1 MARAQV
7 RAPAP
12 DEQEAQTAG
21 DEAEAPE
28 AQGGDGADSPILD
41 LSDAA
46 VKRMIKAAKV
56 RGYVTLDE
64 LNTVLPSEE
73 TSPEQIEDIMAMLND
88 MGINV
93 VESEEE
99 SENLA
104 AKVEAEAEGEF
115 DRNRPHQG
123 RGRQDACRPH
133 G

>member
-21 DEAEAPE
+21 DEGETPE
-28 AQGGDGADSPILD
+28 AQGSDGTDSPILD

-46 VKRMIKAAKV
+46 VKRMIKAAKA

-73 TSPEQIEDIMAMLND
+73 TSPELMQALLEQDPTGALLAM
-88 MGINV
+88 V
-93 VESEEE
+93 TRTS
-99 SENLA
+99 SRTRRA
-104 AKVEAEAEGEF
+104 
-115 DRNRPHQG
+115 G
-123 RGRQDACRPH
+123 RARARGAVP
-133 G
+133 

>member
-64 LNTVLPSEE
+64 LNTVLPGASF
-73 TSPEQIEDIMAMLND
+73 TEDLGADSLDAVELIMA
-88 MGINV
+88 I
-93 VESEEE
+93 EEAFDIE
-99 SENLA
+99 IPDE
-104 AKVEAEAEGEF
+104 EAETMTTPADCVKAIKGKL
-115 DRNRPHQG
+115 
-123 RGRQDACRPH
+123 
-133 G
+133 